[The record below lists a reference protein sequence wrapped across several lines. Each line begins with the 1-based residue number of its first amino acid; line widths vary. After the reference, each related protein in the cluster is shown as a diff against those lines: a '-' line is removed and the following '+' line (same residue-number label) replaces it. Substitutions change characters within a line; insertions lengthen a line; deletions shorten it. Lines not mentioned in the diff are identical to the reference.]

1 MIMIK
6 LSLIQTTSLGV
17 LVYLLGKY
25 IVDRNPFLSRYCIPA
40 PVVGGLLVSLI
51 HWGLYHFQILNITF
65 DMTLQSFFMIAF
77 FSTIGFSASWR
88 IIKQGGIAIVILIA
102 ASSVML
108 VIQNVI
114 GVSIA
119 RAFDIH
125 PLIGLCAG
133 AISLMGGVGS
143 SAAFAPTMEA
153 NGAVGGLPV
162 AITCATFGL
171 AIAAL
176 ISGPISRYLI
186 DRDDLVRKAE
196 EKDRLGESDQIDYS
210 ALEVEEEAE
219 VVKAMNI
226 HKAFYQIM
234 IAMGLGT
241 LISMVI
247 EITGLLFP
255 AYVGAIFAAAFLRN
269 AGEGMKWKIYAQEIE
284 ILGSLFLQVFLAMTI
299 MSLQLWK
306 IVHMA
311 GPLVLIM
318 VAQVVVLIIF
328 SIFVIYN
335 VLGRDYDAAVMAAG
349 FYGYAMGATPNGVAS
364 MNAVVNRY
372 NRPSTKSFFTVPIV
386 GGFLMDF
393 AMAILIIGHMNLILQ
408 GVL

>member
-6 LSLIQTTSLGV
+6 LSLIQTTALGV

-25 IVDRNPFLSRYCIPA
+25 IVDRNPFLARYCIPA

-51 HWGLYHFQILNITF
+51 HWGLYNFQILNITF

-88 IIKQGGIAIVILIA
+88 IIKQGGIAIVILVI

-119 RAFDIH
+119 RAFDIN

-196 EKDRLGESDQIDYS
+196 EKDRLGEGDQIDYS
-210 ALEVEEEAE
+210 ALEIEEEVE
-219 VVKAMNI
+219 VVKAINI

-241 LISMVI
+241 LISMAI
-247 EITGLLFP
+247 EMTGLLFP

-269 AGEGMKWKIYAQEIE
+269 AGESMNWKIYAQEIE
-284 ILGSLFLQVFLAMTI
+284 VLGSLFLNVFLAMTI

-318 VAQVVVLIIF
+318 AAQVVVLAIY

>member
-6 LSLIQTTSLGV
+6 LSLIQTTALGV

-25 IVDRNPFLSRYCIPA
+25 IVDRNPFLARYCIPA

-51 HWGLYHFQILNITF
+51 HWGLYNFQILNITF

-88 IIKQGGIAIVILIA
+88 IIKQGGIAIVILVI

-196 EKDRLGESDQIDYS
+196 EKDQLGEGDRIDYS
-210 ALEVEEEAE
+210 ALEVEEEVE
-219 VVKAMNI
+219 VVKAINI

-241 LISMVI
+241 LISMAI
-247 EITGLLFP
+247 EMTGLLFP

-269 AGEGMKWKIYAQEIE
+269 AGESMNWKIYAQEIE
-284 ILGSLFLQVFLAMTI
+284 VLGSLFLNVFLAMTI

-318 VAQVVVLIIF
+318 VAQVVVLAIF